1 MTTTPTSNA
10 SAATDL
16 SGSASDSS
24 APVVV
29 TAVFTPRPET
39 FDEVTAALSRAIAE
53 VHEEPGC
60 LLYAI
65 HRDPDDRIV
74 MIEKWASVESLDAH
88 GTAPAVERLGASL
101 EGLLAE
107 PTVVTRMTPIPAG
120 TEAQGQL

>member
-1 MTTTPTSNA
+1 MSTTPTSTPA
-10 SAATDL
+10 AATDA
-16 SGSASDSS
+16 GPTSDSS

-29 TAVFTPRPET
+29 TALFTPRPDT
-39 FDEVTAALSRAIAE
+39 FDEVSAALSRAIAE

-88 GTAPAVERLGASL
+88 GVGPAVERLGASL

-107 PTVVTRMTPIPAG
+107 PTLVTRMTPIPAG
-120 TEAQGQL
+120 TESQGQL

>member
-1 MTTTPTSNA
+1 MTTTPNSPT
-10 SAATDL
+10 AATNRP
-16 SGSASDSS
+16 GFTSDSS

-29 TAVFTPRPET
+29 TAVFTPRPDT
-39 FDEVTAALSRAIAE
+39 FDQVTVALSRAIAE

-88 GTAPAVERLGASL
+88 GAGPAVERLGASL

-120 TEAQGQL
+120 TESQGQL